1 MTGHYPSKQKH
12 LEEVKQDGHYSCEY
26 KKGYERKETRVQ
38 VDWLPVKSL
47 PKKWNQIA
55 TRLSLAPSRVT

>member
-12 LEEVKQDGHYSCEY
+12 REEVKQDGHYSCEY

-38 VDWLPVKSL
+38 VDSDYQWKVYQR
-47 PKKWNQIA
+47 NE
-55 TRLSLAPSRVT
+55 TRLPLDLV

>member
-1 MTGHYPSKQKH
+1 MTLMTGHYPSKQKH

-38 VDWLPVKSL
+38 VDSDY
-47 PKKWNQIA
+47 Q
-55 TRLSLAPSRVT
+55 